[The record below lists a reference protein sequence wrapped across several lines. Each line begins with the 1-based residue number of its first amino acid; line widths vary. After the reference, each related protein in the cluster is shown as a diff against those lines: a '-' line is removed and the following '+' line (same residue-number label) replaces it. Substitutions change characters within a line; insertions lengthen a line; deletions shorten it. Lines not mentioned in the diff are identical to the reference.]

1 MDFFK
6 KLKDGIIPII
16 IVVILFFTIGFYGV
30 LRPSSS
36 PGLNT
41 EPLEIP
47 AASLEKKD
55 HYYVVTEIRLARD
68 RERSLLQEK
77 LEEMLRS
84 AGEEEAGKIGD
95 ELLTLLKRASLEK
108 EVENLLKAK
117 GFQYNTVIIYPEI
130 ITVIIKGGALNP
142 NLVSDLGGLI
152 TEITGYQPEKIRI
165 IE

>member
-1 MDFFK
+1 MGFFK
-6 KLKDGIIPII
+6 KFGDGIILII
-16 IVVILFFTIGFYGV
+16 FLVILFFIIGFYGV
-30 LRPSSS
+30 IRSSS
-36 PGLNT
+36 TPKLNT

-47 AASLEKKD
+47 VAFLKKKD
-55 HYYVVTEIRLARD
+55 DYSVIEEICLARD
-68 RERSLLQEK
+68 RERSRLQEK
-77 LEEMLRS
+77 LDEMLRS
-84 AGEEEAGKIGD
+84 AGEEEAGKIGE
-95 ELLTLLKRASLEK
+95 ELLTLLRRASMEK

-152 TEITGYQPEKIRI
+152 TEITGYPPEKVRI